1 MSQSTETA
9 SGTLP
14 TKGLASGR
22 SHFTAG
28 SKLTGDLQV
37 PGLVEILGHVDGK
50 ITADA
55 IMIEESGSV
64 DGELHAA
71 NVAVKGK
78 LKGKI
83 FGGTVNLHASAKI
96 SGEISYE
103 ALSIESGAEVNST
116 CAVKKPK

>member
-1 MSQSTETA
+1 MSQNTDT

-37 PGLVEILGHVDGK
+37 PGLVELLGHVDGK
-50 ITADA
+50 VTADA

-71 NVAVKGK
+71 KVSIKGRFD
-78 LKGKI
+78 GKI
-83 FGGTVNLHASAKI
+83 FGGIVNLHSSAKV
-96 SGEISYE
+96 SGEIFYE
-103 ALSIESGAEVNST
+103 TLCIGSGAKVNST
-116 CAVKKPK
+116 CAAKKTE

>member
-1 MSQSTETA
+1 MSQITDT

-14 TKGLASGR
+14 TTGLASGR

-37 PGLVEILGHVDGK
+37 PGLVELLGHVDGK
-50 ITADA
+50 VTADA

-71 NVAVKGK
+71 RIAIKGQF
-78 LKGKI
+78 KGKI
-83 FGGTVNLHASAKI
+83 FGGTVNLHSSARV
-96 SGEISYE
+96 SGEIFYE
-103 ALSIESGAEVNST
+103 ALSIESGAQVNSA
-116 CAVKKPK
+116 CKVKKPA